1 MTKEKITAT
10 WRLGLMANCPGCSER
25 VDLLD
30 YEDFWDGMPCD
41 PCEHHTPRT
50 TNMEVV
56 CPECGHEF
64 QVTTEL

>member
-10 WRLGLMANCPGCSER
+10 WHLRLMTTCPWCRRR

-30 YEDFWDGMPCD
+30 APDFWESPACE
-41 PCEHHTPRT
+41 PCEHHTDRT

-64 QVTTEL
+64 QVTTEY